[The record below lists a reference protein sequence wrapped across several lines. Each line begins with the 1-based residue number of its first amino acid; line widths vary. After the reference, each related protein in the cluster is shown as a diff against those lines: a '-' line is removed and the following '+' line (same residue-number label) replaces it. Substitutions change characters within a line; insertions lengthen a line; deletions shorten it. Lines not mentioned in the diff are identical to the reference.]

1 MTSGHFI
8 VLEGLD
14 GSGKTSIA
22 RRLSQFLVE
31 KNIDAILTKEP
42 TENFHRDAELE
53 GKRDYI
59 SSMRLFF
66 EFTADRIT
74 HSEVI
79 GKWVSEGKTVVCDRF
94 LYSSLAYQ
102 GTIICTKFES
112 NEDGIGWMRE
122 VSRVIHLKPE
132 MCIYLD
138 IDPETAMSRISG
150 RMDSASGFEELEF
163 LRAVRNTY
171 LTLPECREGMI
182 DASKSLEDTLE
193 SVKSMINSRLRLW

>member
-14 GSGKTSIA
+14 GSGKTSIS
-22 RRLSQFLVE
+22 RRLVDFLAGRG
-31 KNIDAILTKEP
+31 IDAILTKEP
-42 TENFHRDAELE
+42 TENFHRDPDLE
-53 GKRDYI
+53 GRRDYV

-79 GKWVSEGKTVVCDRF
+79 ERWINEGKTVVCDRF

-102 GTIICTKFES
+102 GTIISTGFSPPEKGFE
-112 NEDGIGWMRE
+112 WMRQ
-122 VSRVIHLKPE
+122 VSSVIKLQPE
-132 MCIYLD
+132 MCVYLD
-138 IDPETAMSRISG
+138 IDPETAMTRISR

-163 LRAVRNTY
+163 LRSVRKTY
-171 LTLPECREGMI
+171 LSIPECRDGMV
-182 DASKSLEDTLE
+182 DAKVSLDNTFEA
-193 SVKSMINSRLRLW
+193 VKTAINRKLRLW

>member
-1 MTSGHFI
+1 MNSGHFI

-22 RRLSQFLVE
+22 RRLYQFLIE

-42 TENFHRDAELE
+42 TENFHRVAELE
-53 GKRDYI
+53 GKRDYL

-66 EFTADRIT
+66 EFTADRIV
-74 HSEVI
+74 HSEII
-79 GKWVSEGKTVVCDRF
+79 GKWISEGKIVVCDRF

-102 GTIICTKFES
+102 GTIIRTKFEPQD
-112 NEDGIGWMRE
+112 DGIRWMRE

-132 MCIYLD
+132 ICIYLD
-138 IDPETAMSRISG
+138 IDPETAMNRISR

-163 LRAVRNTY
+163 LRSVRNTY
-171 LTLPECREGMI
+171 LTLPECLENNI
-182 DASKSLEDTLE
+182 DASMSLEDTLE
-193 SVKSMINSRLRLW
+193 SVKLIINSKLRLW